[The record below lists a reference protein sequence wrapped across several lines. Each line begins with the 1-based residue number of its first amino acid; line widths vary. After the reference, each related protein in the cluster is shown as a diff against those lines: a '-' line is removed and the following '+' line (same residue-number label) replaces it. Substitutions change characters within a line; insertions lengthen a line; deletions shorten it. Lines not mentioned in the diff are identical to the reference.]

1 MFQHTRTRAEYHVTS
16 GDLAVPGQLITFKEL
31 TMRKNAIDRL
41 NLTKTIQQ
49 IEFARGMN
57 TKQWTAL
64 HTLSEFQFPL
74 SASEWSDPD
83 MIALFKNGLVWSQ
96 SSNDGTST
104 NWAATEAGSN
114 LVKLRAENFLF
125 W

>member
-1 MFQHTRTRAEYHVTS
+1 V
-16 GDLAVPGQLITFKEL
+16 VPRGGLQFKEL
-31 TMRKNAIDRL
+31 TMRKNAIDQL
-41 NLTKTIQQ
+41 NLAKTVQQ

-57 TKQWTAL
+57 TKQWTTLEAL
-64 HTLSEFQFPL
+64 SKFRFPL

-83 MIALFKNGLVWSQ
+83 MIALFKSGLVWSQ
-96 SSNDGTST
+96 SSDDGTST
-104 NWAATEAGSN
+104 SWAATEAGSN

>member
-1 MFQHTRTRAEYHVTS
+1 VAAI
-16 GDLAVPGQLITFKEL
+16 DLKEL

-57 TKQWTAL
+57 RKQWTAL
-64 HTLSEFQFPL
+64 EALSEFRFPL
-74 SASEWSDPD
+74 SVSEWSDPD

-104 NWAATEAGSN
+104 SWAATEAGSN
-114 LVKLRAENFLF
+114 LMKLRAETHLL

>member
-1 MFQHTRTRAEYHVTS
+1 
-16 GDLAVPGQLITFKEL
+16 
-31 TMRKNAIDRL
+31 MRNNAIAHLDL
-41 NLTKTIQQ
+41 SKTIQQ

-57 TKQWTAL
+57 TKQWTTLKA
-64 HTLSEFQFPL
+64 LSEFRFPL

-83 MIALFKNGLVWSQ
+83 IVALFKSGLVRCELSI
-96 SSNDGTST
+96 DGTATS
-104 NWAATEAGSN
+104 WAATEAGSN

>member
-1 MFQHTRTRAEYHVTS
+1 
-16 GDLAVPGQLITFKEL
+16 
-31 TMRKNAIDRL
+31 MRKKAIDRL

-49 IEFARGMN
+49 LEFARSMN
-57 TKQWTAL
+57 KKQWTTLQA
-64 HTLSEFQFPL
+64 LSEFRFPL

-83 MIALFKNGLVWSQ
+83 MIALFKSGLVRCEL
-96 SSNDGTST
+96 SNDGTST
-104 NWAATEAGSN
+104 SWAATEAGSN